1 MALGTWKEDPVENR
15 KLQNA
20 WVTKY
25 LEAQSGTY
33 LTPSGE
39 IGDKSTGILV
49 TEKKKWEYRQGTV
62 KSAQIIKE
70 AGGVPSVE
78 LPGSVAIDPDTGK
91 PLKETDYTSKTK
103 NTTTGITGS
112 ILNNQ
117 QAPIRTRGG
126 LLRYPLES
134 LTDSTD
140 YLQIDIVEYSPI
152 GKQNEER
159 HGASTL
165 VSLPGNRRNTI
176 NRNKLPKGV
185 STKSLV
191 NKGTVLLQI
200 PANIQDGNSISAGDS
215 KMNSIVGAALGG
227 TESLMTQVG
236 DALSAKPGEGETR
249 LGNAGKKATE
259 IINASIGDSGLS
271 GNIRSLITKKLA
283 ASAVNALGG
292 NVTVNQ
298 MLARQDGQIFNP
310 NMELLFNGPTLRN
323 FRFSFKMTPRGK
335 DEAEQIKLIMRTFK
349 MNMAPKVTTGGP
361 NLFLKTPSVFELRYK
376 SGRRDHPFLHKF
388 KQCFLTDISINYTG
402 EGVYATYENKE
413 PISMIMDLTF
423 KELEP
428 IYDIDYFDKYGFD
441 ADNTVGY

>member
-1 MALGTWKEDPVENR
+1 MGRKNGEQRRAARRERERIRKIKEEQERLLREAGLDNNNTNVINEQFENFRQFRSEQKAINENINDPVWVNANQELIEKHEKIFDESPEKGKVSSTGNTGTL
-15 KLQNA
+15 LQN
-20 WVTKY
+20 K
-25 LEAQSGTY
+25 
-33 LTPSGE
+33 
-39 IGDKSTGILV
+39 
-49 TEKKKWEYRQGTV
+49 
-62 KSAQIIKE
+62 
-70 AGGVPSVE
+70 
-78 LPGSVAIDPDTGK
+78 
-91 PLKETDYTSKTK
+91 
-103 NTTTGITGS
+103 
-112 ILNNQ
+112 

-126 LLRYPLES
+126 LLRYPLEAM
-134 LTDSTD
+134 TDSTD

-152 GKQNEER
+152 GQQNEER
-159 HGASTL
+159 SGSATL

-200 PANIQDGNSISAGDS
+200 PANIQDGNSINAGDS
-215 KMNSIVGAALGG
+215 KMNSIVGAALGAG
-227 TESLMTQVG
+227 TDLMTDVG
-236 DALSAKPGEGETR
+236 TALGTKAPEGSNR
-249 LGNAGKKATE
+249 LAEAGKAAT
-259 IINASIGDSGLS
+259 NAIQGAIGDSGA
-271 GNIRSLITKKLA
+271 NTKDIRNLITKKLA

-292 NVTVNQ
+292 NVTMNQ
-298 MLARQDGQIFNP
+298 LLARQDGTIFNP

-349 MNMAPKVTTGGP
+349 MNMAPKVTSGGP
-361 NLFLKTPSVFELRYK
+361 NLFLKTPNVFELRYK

-388 KQCFLTDISINYTG
+388 KQCFLTDISVNYTA

-428 IYDIDYFDKYGFD
+428 IYDIDYFDKYGYD

>member
-1 MALGTWKEDPVENR
+1 MGR
-15 KLQNA
+15 KSGSERRRLQNLKRQQA
-20 WVTKY
+20 
-25 LEAQSGTY
+25 
-33 LTPSGE
+33 LTNDMS
-39 IGDKSTGILV
+39 L
-49 TEKKKWEYRQGTV
+49 TEKDLEDIANEEAIFTILSDSDKYRSVTDKDGNQAIMQGGGDNITIDTLNGTNKEVSEQIQEKLDPSKKY
-62 KSAQIIKE
+62 
-70 AGGVPSVE
+70 
-78 LPGSVAIDPDTGK
+78 
-91 PLKETDYTSKTK
+91 
-103 NTTTGITGS
+103 NTGS
-112 ILNNQ
+112 ILQNQ
-117 QAPIRTRGG
+117 QAPIRARGG
-126 LLRYPLES
+126 VLRYPLEAM
-134 LTDSTD
+134 TDSTD
-140 YLQIDIVEYSPI
+140 YLQIDIVEYSAI
-152 GKQNEER
+152 GEQNKAR
-159 HGASTL
+159 SGVDTL
-165 VSLPGNRRNTI
+165 VSLPGNRRNSI
-176 NRNKLPKGV
+176 NRTRLPKGV
-185 STKSLV
+185 SNKSLV

-200 PANIQDGNSISAGDS
+200 PANIQDGNSVNTGDS
-215 KMNSIVGAALGG
+215 KMNSIVGAALGAS
-227 TESLMTQVG
+227 TSLMTDVG
-236 DALSAKPGEGETR
+236 DALGEKDFGAGEDKR
-249 LGNAGKKATE
+249 LQNAGIAAEKA
-259 IINASIGDSGLS
+259 IKGGLGDSGLS
-271 GNIRSLITKKLA
+271 GNIRGLITKKLA

-292 NVTVNQ
+292 NVTMNQ
-298 MLARQDGQIFNP
+298 LLARQDGTIFNP

>member
-1 MALGTWKEDPVENR
+1 MSNR
-15 KLQNA
+15 ARQRNKDKQAQQERSAARIEANPELKKNNVIQGRKNQSN
-20 WVTKY
+20 VTARNKKY
-25 LEAQSGTY
+25 TVNPNSGY
-33 LTPSGE
+33 RAP
-39 IGDKSTGILV
+39 KSRGG
-49 TEKKKWEYRQGTV
+49 QGNT
-62 KSAQIIKE
+62 
-70 AGGVPSVE
+70 GGVKAVNERKAAEEQQKSGNITS
-78 LPGSVAIDPDTGK
+78 PGYGK
-91 PLKETDYTSKTK
+91 
-103 NTTTGITGS
+103 NNTGS
-112 ILNNQ
+112 TTAHKESHIK
-117 QAPIRTRGG
+117 ARGG
-126 LLRYPLES
+126 LLRYPLEAM
-134 LTDSTD
+134 TDSTD
-140 YLQIDIVEYSPI
+140 YLQIDIVEYSAI
-152 GKQNEER
+152 GEQNKAR
-159 HGASTL
+159 SGVDTL
-165 VSLPGNRRNTI
+165 VSLPGNRRNSI
-176 NRNKLPKGV
+176 NRTRLPKGV
-185 STKSLV
+185 SNKSLV

-200 PANIQDGNSISAGDS
+200 PANIQDGNSVNTGDS
-215 KMNSIVGAALGG
+215 KMNSIVGAALGAS
-227 TESLMTQVG
+227 TSLMTDVG
-236 DALSAKPGEGETR
+236 TALGTKPPEGSNR
-249 LGNAGKKATE
+249 LAEAGKAATNV
-259 IINASIGDSGLS
+259 IQGAIGDSGVNTE
-271 GNIRSLITKKLA
+271 NIRGLITKKLA

-292 NVTVNQ
+292 NVTMNQ
-298 MLARQDGQIFNP
+298 LLARQDGTIFNP